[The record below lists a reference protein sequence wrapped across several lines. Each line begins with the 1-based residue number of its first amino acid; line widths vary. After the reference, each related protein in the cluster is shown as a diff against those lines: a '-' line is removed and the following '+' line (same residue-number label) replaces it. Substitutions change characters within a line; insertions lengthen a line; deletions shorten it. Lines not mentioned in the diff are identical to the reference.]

1 MIGLFFDKSCVVE
14 NKSCVL
20 RIDTCRGKP
29 DLMSSRC
36 WLLTIWFAEIPL
48 ECQIIF
54 FPLEALFQLLGWIQ
68 FPSHAL
74 KLFSDSLKFEVKVL
88 FAQPC
93 PNLCDPRDS
102 SLPCSHVDGI
112 PQAIILKWVA
122 IPLSMGSAR
131 HRD

>member
-1 MIGLFFDKSCVVE
+1 MTGLFFHKSCVLE

-48 ECQIIF
+48 ECQIVF

-74 KLFSDSLKFEVKVL
+74 KLFSDSLK
-88 FAQPC
+88 
-93 PNLCDPRDS
+93 
-102 SLPCSHVDGI
+102 
-112 PQAIILKWVA
+112 LK
-122 IPLSMGSAR
+122 
-131 HRD
+131 